1 MSNYI
6 YEEASLVPGLNACH
20 ILPSGRI
27 LCRHPNNEG
36 SVLIFDQYGTQ
47 TKLYIPDAKFRDFS
61 EKKKVS
67 SSSSYNIQLHTSI
80 LEFNNSVYL
89 LDSNKSYSIPFTD
102 FIGNSFL
109 TDEQLQIK
117 LDSTLNNGT
126 FADDFTAQDG
136 TDEILLNLEAT
147 SPAALAAR
155 DIVPTGLIGCNL
167 PNIYELSVIWLE
179 SDNIDSIDPTIN
191 DYSNNRLG
199 SPTRFNISSFWTCT
213 EVQYKGIFNGL
224 RLGYGGHMTYS
235 SRHSSCCVLPVLE
248 L

>member
-1 MSNYI
+1 MSNYV
-6 YEEASLVPGLNACH
+6 YEEKSLVPGLNACH

-36 SVLIFDQYGTQ
+36 SVLVFDQYGTQ

-61 EKKKVS
+61 EKKVS
-67 SSSSYNIQLHTSI
+67 SSSSYNTQLHTPI
-80 LEFNNSVYL
+80 LEFNKSVYL
-89 LDSNKSYSIPFTD
+89 LDSNKSYSIPFVD
-102 FIGNSFL
+102 FTGDKFL

-117 LDSTLNNGT
+117 LDSRLNNGT

-136 TDEILLNLEAT
+136 TDKILLNLDTT
-147 SPAALAAR
+147 SPAALAVR
-155 DIVPTGLIGCNL
+155 DLVPTGLIGCNL

-191 DYSNNRLG
+191 EYSDNRLG
-199 SPTRFNISSFWTCT
+199 SPTRFKISSFWTCT
-213 EVQYKGIFNGL
+213 EVQYKGNFNGL
-224 RLGYGGHMTYS
+224 RLGYGGQMNYLSRDS
-235 SRHSSCCVLPVLE
+235 SYYVLPVLE